1 MDRWRN
7 TRVRIERKEEMSR
20 GNRQT
25 DGGWEGKDHNGATA
39 ETEMVER
46 QTKCE

>member
-1 MDRWRN
+1 M
-7 TRVRIERKEEMSR
+7 RVWIKRKEEMSR

-25 DGGWEGKDHNGATA
+25 DGGKDDSRAGGEAV
-39 ETEMVER
+39 MVER